1 MRRKSAGSAAAPR
14 AGMRIWV
21 MAHKNAPAQEGN
33 RLIIH
38 DEGSVYESHIKLMP
52 GKVNLGPFAGRFSS
66 AFT

>member
-1 MRRKSAGSAAAPR
+1 VHPIVCGVNQQAQQLRPEQECG
-14 AGMRIWV
+14 WV

-52 GKVNLGPFAGRFSS
+52 AK
-66 AFT
+66 